1 MKAFWVLAFVLG
13 LASPVFA
20 AEDPL
25 AADLDDAEYAYG
37 TVAQVTPEAL
47 IIREYDFETG
57 TTVEI
62 AYQLDPQ
69 VIVNGVDTV
78 QQIAV
83 DDDVDIDYVTKDGRR
98 LATVISVERY
108 PAAPEPEG
116 PNPEEPL

>member
-1 MKAFWVLAFVLG
+1 MRAFWVLALVLG
-13 LASPVFA
+13 LTSPVFA
-20 AEDPL
+20 VEDPL

-47 IIREYDFETG
+47 IVREYDFETG

-62 AYQLDPQ
+62 AYQLDPE

-108 PAAPEPEG
+108 PAAPEPDG
-116 PNPEEPL
+116 PSPEEPL